1 MDTSILNALKSGR
14 FYFGTLH
21 SNIKRFFFSI
31 DNYNMGDL
39 YYSDKT
45 TGELSML
52 IDPEPYN
59 FTFRLIQGAVDFPG
73 NDIHYINRIT
83 FDPQY
88 PPVLDLSN
96 SCFIRIEIESHMEDV
111 LIYSNP
117 IILLKESDN
126 PNTIYKSRLGEDG
139 DKDIEI
145 ELYDPYP
152 NPAIEEI
159 WIPFKLNIQKNLS
172 FRIVSSEGKMVHKI
186 NLGERTKGEYLS
198 KLGAIYWD
206 LMDSNGTRVTPGIY
220 FISADNIGFK
230 ISRKIIVR

>member
-14 FYFGTLH
+14 FYFGTMDN
-21 SNIKRFFFSI
+21 NIKQFFFSI
-31 DNYNMGDL
+31 GSYNMGDI

-45 TGELSML
+45 IGKLSML
-52 IDPEPYN
+52 IKPEPYN
-59 FTFRLIQGAVDFPG
+59 YTFRLVQGAIDIPG

-83 FDPQY
+83 FDPRY
-88 PPVLDLSN
+88 PPILDLSN

-117 IILLKESDN
+117 IILLKKGDN
-126 PNTIYKSRLGEDG
+126 PNTIYDTRISDGEDKSI
-139 DKDIEI
+139 DI

-159 WIPFKLNIQKNLS
+159 WIPFKLNIQKTLS
-172 FRIVSSEGKMVHKI
+172 FKILSSEGKVIHKI

-198 KLGAIYWD
+198 KLGAIYWNLSD
-206 LMDSNGTRVTPGIY
+206 LSGTKVTPGIY
-220 FISADNIGFK
+220 YISADNVDFK
-230 ISRKIIVR
+230 INKKIIVR